1 MEKSLFEQKI
11 AQYNKKE
18 RLFTTGNR
26 ILITVSGGADSV
38 ALLLTLQ
45 ALGYS
50 CIACHCNFH
59 LRGEESNRDEQ
70 FVRDLAERL
79 HIKCEFTDFD
89 VVPYCRNQK
98 VSVEGACRE
107 LRYDWFELL
116 RQKHGC
122 QVIAVAHHAD
132 DCIETFFLNLFRG
145 SGITGLTSIKSKNGF
160 IARPLLC
167 IRRAEIEEY
176 LSSVNQDYI
185 TDSTNLESEYS
196 RNKVRN
202 LILPQIRACFP
213 NAENNIIKSIANL
226 NDDYSYYKEGVA
238 TLTDNL
244 YCINKGV
251 LTIDIAK
258 LKATPEP
265 ESILRHII
273 NDYPFNFEQR
283 RNMLATQTNGAIFYA
298 DKFVAVVDR
307 GKILITEI
315 RSDETFSFTLKETL
329 LPLGLTIELVDKNT
343 EFQFE
348 NNKNI
353 AYFDAEILDKTLTL
367 RHWQEG
373 DKFAPFGMKGTKK
386 VSDFFTDS
394 KISIIDK
401 QRIWLLTDSEEII
414 WIAGHRATRNY
425 MVTKATK
432 QIVILRWDEDCET
445 DCKV

>member
-1 MEKSLFEQKI
+1 M
-11 AQYNKKE
+11 
-18 RLFTTGNR
+18 
-26 ILITVSGGADSV
+26 
-38 ALLLTLQ
+38 
-45 ALGYS
+45 
-50 CIACHCNFH
+50 
-59 LRGEESNRDEQ
+59 
-70 FVRDLAERL
+70 
-79 HIKCEFTDFD
+79 
-89 VVPYCRNQK
+89 
-98 VSVEGACRE
+98 
-107 LRYDWFELL
+107 
-116 RQKHGC
+116 
-122 QVIAVAHHAD
+122 
-132 DCIETFFLNLFRG
+132 FRG